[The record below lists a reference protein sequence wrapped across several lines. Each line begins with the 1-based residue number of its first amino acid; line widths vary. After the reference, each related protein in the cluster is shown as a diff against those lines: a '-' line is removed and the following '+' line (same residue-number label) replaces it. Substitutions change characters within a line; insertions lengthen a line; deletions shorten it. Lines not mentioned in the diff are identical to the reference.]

1 MRKVQ
6 ISITAF
12 NHQRLS
18 ISESCFF
25 NSAISIYKG
34 LGYLQSH
41 LSNIVV
47 ESNGFWIKLTTPSPL
62 AFVFCSAF
70 ISADINATGIDKK
83 EFWRFIVKKSR
94 PIEYCINSGGIKK

>member
-12 NHQRLS
+12 NHQ
-18 ISESCFF
+18 C
-25 NSAISIYKG
+25 
-34 LGYLQSH
+34 
-41 LSNIVV
+41 
-47 ESNGFWIKLTTPSPL
+47 PL

-83 EFWRFIVKKSR
+83 EFWRFIVKKNR
-94 PIEYCINSGGIKK
+94 PIEYCINSGGIQKVIGIT